1 MKLTAPYLEATLR
14 KIDIRSLL
22 PQRDPFVAVDRLV
35 HYDDTE
41 VVTETLVKAD
51 SLFTEDGRLTAAGL
65 MENIAQTCAARI
77 GFRTLYVLGLD
88 KVDIGVIGA
97 LRNMEIH
104 ALPLAGQ
111 TLTTR
116 VTVREEAFGI
126 TLVEASVTSEGRTLA
141 EGEMKIAL
149 KNEDKG

>member
-1 MKLTAPYLEATLR
+1 MTLTPPYTETTLR

-22 PQRDPFVAVDRLV
+22 PQRDPFVAVDSLV

-51 SLFTEDGRLTAAGL
+51 SLFTEDGHLTAAGL

-116 VTVREEAFGI
+116 VTVKEEAFGI
-126 TLVEASVTSEGRTLA
+126 TVVEASVTSEGRTLA

>member
-51 SLFTEDGRLTAAGL
+51 SLFTEDGHLTAAGL

-77 GFRTLYVLGLD
+77 GFRTLYVLGLN

-104 ALPLAGQ
+104 ALPPVGQ

-116 VTVREEAFGI
+116 VTVKEEAFGI
-126 TLVEASVTSEGRTLA
+126 TLVKASVTSEGRTLV

>member
-1 MKLTAPYLEATLR
+1 MKLTAPYTETTLR

-35 HYDDTE
+35 HYDDRE

-65 MENIAQTCAARI
+65 MENIAQSCAARI

-116 VTVREEAFGI
+116 VTVKEEAFGI
-126 TLVEASVTSEGRTLA
+126 TLVEASVRSEGRTLA

>member
-14 KIDIRSLL
+14 KIGIRSLL
-22 PQRDPFVAVDRLV
+22 PQRDPFVAVDCLV
-35 HYDDTE
+35 HYDDIE
-41 VVTETLVKAD
+41 VVTETLVRAD
-51 SLFTEDGRLTAAGL
+51 SLFTEDGRMTAAGL
-65 MENIAQTCAARI
+65 MENIAQSCAARI

-116 VTVREEAFGI
+116 VTVKEEAFGI
-126 TLVEASVTSEGRTLA
+126 TLVEASVESEGQLLA

>member
-35 HYDDTE
+35 HYDDRE

-51 SLFTEDGRLTAAGL
+51 SLFTEDGHLTAAGL

>member
-1 MKLTAPYLEATLR
+1 MKLTAPYTEATLR

-22 PQRDPFVAVDRLV
+22 PQRDPFVAV
-35 HYDDTE
+35 
-41 VVTETLVKAD
+41 D

-77 GFRTLYVLGLD
+77 GFRTLYVMGLD

-104 ALPLAGQ
+104 ALPPVGQ

-126 TLVEASVTSEGRTLA
+126 TLVEASVESEGQLLA

>member
-1 MKLTAPYLEATLR
+1 MTLTAPYAETTLR

-35 HYDDTE
+35 HYDDRE

-65 MENIAQTCAARI
+65 MENIAQSCAARI
-77 GFRTLYVLGLD
+77 GFRTLYVMGLD

-126 TLVEASVTSEGRTLA
+126 TQVEATVRSEGQLMA

>member
-22 PQRDPFVAVDRLV
+22 PQRDPFVAVDCLV
-35 HYDDTE
+35 HYDDRE
-41 VVTETLVKAD
+41 VVTETLVRAD

-77 GFRTLYVLGLD
+77 GFCTLYVLGLD

-116 VTVREEAFGI
+116 VTVKEEAFGI
-126 TLVEASVTSEGRTLA
+126 TLVKASVTSEGRTLV

>member
-35 HYDDTE
+35 HYDDRE

-51 SLFTEDGRLTAAGL
+51 SLFTEDGHLTAAGL

-104 ALPLAGQ
+104 TLPLAGQ

-116 VTVREEAFGI
+116 VTVKEEAFGI

>member
-1 MKLTAPYLEATLR
+1 MKLTPPYTETTLR
-14 KIDIRSLL
+14 KIDIHSLL
-22 PQRDPFVAVDRLV
+22 PQRDPFVAVDSLV
-35 HYDDTE
+35 HYDERE
-41 VVTETLVKAD
+41 VVTETVVKAD

-65 MENIAQTCAARI
+65 MENIAQSCAARI
-77 GFRTLYVLGLD
+77 GFRTLYVMGLD

-116 VTVREEAFGI
+116 VTVKEEAFDI
-126 TLVEASVTSEGRTLA
+126 TLVEASVRSEGQLMA

>member
-1 MKLTAPYLEATLR
+1 MTLTPPYTETTLR
-14 KIDIRSLL
+14 KIDIHSLL
-22 PQRDPFVAVDRLV
+22 PQRAPFVAVDSLV
-35 HYDDTE
+35 HYDERE
-41 VVTETLVKAD
+41 VVTETLVKAG
-51 SLFTEDGRLTAAGL
+51 SLFTEDGRLTAEGL
-65 MENIAQTCAARI
+65 MENIAQSCAARI

-104 ALPLAGQ
+104 ALPPVGQ

-116 VTVREEAFGI
+116 VTVKEEAFGI
-126 TLVEASVTSEGRTLA
+126 TLVEATVRSEGQLMA

>member
-35 HYDDTE
+35 HYDDRE

-51 SLFTEDGRLTAAGL
+51 SLFTEDGHLTAAGL

-116 VTVREEAFGI
+116 VTVKEEAFGI
-126 TLVEASVTSEGRTLA
+126 TLVKASVTSEGRTLV

>member
-1 MKLTAPYLEATLR
+1 MTLTAPYTEATLR

-35 HYDDTE
+35 HYDNRE
-41 VVTETLVKAD
+41 VVTETLVKDD

-65 MENIAQTCAARI
+65 MENIAQSCAARI

-104 ALPLAGQ
+104 ALPLVGR

-116 VTVREEAFGI
+116 VTVKEEAFGI
-126 TLVEASVTSEGRTLA
+126 TLVEATVRSEGKLMA

>member
-1 MKLTAPYLEATLR
+1 MKLTPPYTETTLR

-22 PQRDPFVAVDRLV
+22 PQRDPFVAVDRLTG
-35 HYDDTE
+35 YDDTE

-65 MENIAQTCAARI
+65 MENIAQSCAARI
-77 GFRTLYVLGLD
+77 GFRTLYVLGRET
-88 KVDIGVIGA
+88 VDIGVIGA
-97 LRNMEIH
+97 IRNLEIH
-104 ALPLAGQ
+104 ALPRVAQ

-116 VTVREEAFGI
+116 VHVMEDVFGL
-126 TLVEASVTSEGRTLA
+126 TLVEASVTSEGRMLA

-149 KNEDKG
+149 KHEEQG

>member
-22 PQRDPFVAVDRLV
+22 PQRDTFVAVDRLV
-35 HYDDTE
+35 HYDDRE

-51 SLFTEDGRLTAAGL
+51 SLFTEDGHLTAAGL

-116 VTVREEAFGI
+116 VTVKEEAFGI
-126 TLVEASVTSEGRTLA
+126 TLVEASVTSEGQIMA

>member
-1 MKLTAPYLEATLR
+1 MKLTAPYTEATLR

-22 PQRDPFVAVDRLV
+22 PQRDPFVAVDRLTG
-35 HYDDTE
+35 YDDTE

-51 SLFTEDGRLTAAGL
+51 SHFTEDGRLTAAGL
-65 MENIAQTCAARI
+65 MENIAQSCAARI
-77 GFRTLYVLGLD
+77 GFRTLYVMGLD

-104 ALPLAGQ
+104 ALPPVGQ

-126 TLVEASVTSEGRTLA
+126 TLVEASVESEGQLLA
-141 EGEMKIAL
+141 EGEMKITL

>member
-116 VTVREEAFGI
+116 VTVKEEAFGI
-126 TLVEASVTSEGRTLA
+126 TLVEASVTSEGKLMA

>member
-1 MKLTAPYLEATLR
+1 MTLTPPYTEATLR

-22 PQRDPFVAVDRLV
+22 PQRNPFVAVDSLV
-35 HYDDTE
+35 HYDDRE

-51 SLFTEDGRLTAAGL
+51 SLFTEDGRLTAEGL
-65 MENIAQTCAARI
+65 MENIAQSCAARI
-77 GFRTLYVLGLD
+77 GFHTLYVLGLD

-104 ALPLAGQ
+104 ALPPVGR

-126 TLVEASVTSEGRTLA
+126 TLVEATVRSEGQLMA

-149 KNEDKG
+149 KNEEQG

>member
-1 MKLTAPYLEATLR
+1 MTLTPPYTETTLR

-35 HYDDTE
+35 HYDDRE

-65 MENIAQTCAARI
+65 MENIAQSCAARI
-77 GFRTLYVLGLD
+77 GFRTLYVMGLD

-104 ALPLAGQ
+104 ALPLAGR

-126 TLVEASVTSEGRTLA
+126 TLVEASVRSEGQLMA
-141 EGEMKIAL
+141 EGEMKIAQ

>member
-41 VVTETLVKAD
+41 VVTETVVKAD
-51 SLFTEDGRLTAAGL
+51 SLFTEDGRMTAAGL

-77 GFRTLYVLGLD
+77 GFRTLYVMGLD

-116 VTVREEAFGI
+116 VTVKEEAFGI

>member
-116 VTVREEAFGI
+116 VTVKEEAFGI
-126 TLVEASVTSEGRTLA
+126 TLVEASVRSEGQIMA

>member
-1 MKLTAPYLEATLR
+1 MTLTAPYTEATLR

-22 PQRDPFVAVDRLV
+22 PQRDPFVAVDHLV
-35 HYDDTE
+35 QYDDTE
-41 VVTETLVKAD
+41 VVTETVVKSD

-77 GFRTLYVLGLD
+77 GFHTLYVLGRET
-88 KVDIGVIGA
+88 VDIGVIGA

-104 ALPLAGQ
+104 ALPPVGQ

-126 TLVEASVTSEGRTLA
+126 TLVEASVTSEGQLMA

-149 KNEDKG
+149 KNEEQG

>member
-116 VTVREEAFGI
+116 VTVKEEAFGI
-126 TLVEASVTSEGRTLA
+126 TLVKASVTSEGRTLV

>member
-1 MKLTAPYLEATLR
+1 MKLTAPYTETTLR

-35 HYDDTE
+35 HYDDRE
-41 VVTETLVKAD
+41 VVTETVVKSD
-51 SLFTEDGRLTAAGL
+51 SLFTEDGRMTAAGL

-77 GFRTLYVLGLD
+77 GFRTLYVMGLD

-116 VTVREEAFGI
+116 VTVKEEAFGI
-126 TLVEASVTSEGRTLA
+126 TLVEASVESEGQLMA

>member
-1 MKLTAPYLEATLR
+1 MTLTAPYTETTLR

-35 HYDDTE
+35 HYDDRE

-51 SLFTEDGRLTAAGL
+51 SLFTEDGHLTAAGL
-65 MENIAQTCAARI
+65 IENIAQSCAARI

-126 TLVEASVTSEGRTLA
+126 TQVEATVRSEGQLMA

>member
-14 KIDIRSLL
+14 KIGILSLL
-22 PQRDPFVAVDRLV
+22 PQRDPFVAVDCLV
-35 HYDDTE
+35 HYDDRE
-41 VVTETLVKAD
+41 VVTETLVRAD
-51 SLFTEDGRLTAAGL
+51 SLFTEDGRMTAAGL

-77 GFRTLYVLGLD
+77 GFRTLYVMGLD

-116 VTVREEAFGI
+116 VTVKEEAFGI
-126 TLVEASVTSEGRTLA
+126 TLVEASVESEGQLLA

>member
-116 VTVREEAFGI
+116 VTVKEEAFGI
-126 TLVEASVTSEGRTLA
+126 TLVEASVTSEGQIMA

>member
-22 PQRDPFVAVDRLV
+22 PQRDPFVAVDCLV
-35 HYDDTE
+35 HYDDRE

-51 SLFTEDGRLTAAGL
+51 SLFTEDGHLTAAGL

-116 VTVREEAFGI
+116 VTVKEEAFGI
-126 TLVEASVTSEGRTLA
+126 TLVEASVESEGRTLV

>member
-14 KIDIRSLL
+14 KIGIRSLL
-22 PQRDPFVAVDRLV
+22 PQRDPFVAVDCLV
-35 HYDDTE
+35 HYDDRE

-51 SLFTEDGRLTAAGL
+51 SLFTEDGRMTAAGL

-77 GFRTLYVLGLD
+77 GFRTLYVMGLD

-104 ALPLAGQ
+104 ALPPVGQ

-116 VTVREEAFGI
+116 VTVKEEAFGI

>member
-1 MKLTAPYLEATLR
+1 MKLTAPYLKATLR
-14 KIDIRSLL
+14 KIGIRSLL
-22 PQRDPFVAVDRLV
+22 PQRDPFVAVDCLV
-35 HYDDTE
+35 HYDDRE
-41 VVTETLVKAD
+41 VVTETLVRAD
-51 SLFTEDGRLTAAGL
+51 SLFTEDGRMTAAGL

-116 VTVREEAFGI
+116 VTVKEEAFGI

>member
-22 PQRDPFVAVDRLV
+22 PQRDTFVAVDRLV
-35 HYDDTE
+35 HYDDRE

-51 SLFTEDGRLTAAGL
+51 SLFTEDGHLTAAGL

-116 VTVREEAFGI
+116 VTVKEEAFGI
-126 TLVEASVTSEGRTLA
+126 TLVKASVRSEGQIMA

>member
-14 KIDIRSLL
+14 KIGIRSLL
-22 PQRDPFVAVDRLV
+22 PQRDPFVAVDCLV
-35 HYDDTE
+35 HYDDRE
-41 VVTETLVKAD
+41 VVTETLVRAD
-51 SLFTEDGRLTAAGL
+51 SLFTEDGRMTAAGL

-77 GFRTLYVLGLD
+77 GFRTLYVMGLD

-104 ALPLAGQ
+104 ALPLAGR

-116 VTVREEAFGI
+116 VTVKEEAFGI
-126 TLVEASVTSEGRTLA
+126 TLVEASVRSEGRTLA

>member
-35 HYDDTE
+35 HYDDRE

-116 VTVREEAFGI
+116 VTVTEEAFGI
-126 TLVEASVTSEGRTLA
+126 TLVEASVTSEGRTLV

-149 KNEDKG
+149 KKKF

>member
-1 MKLTAPYLEATLR
+1 MTLTAPYTETTLR

-35 HYDDTE
+35 HYDDRE

-51 SLFTEDGRLTAAGL
+51 SLFTEDGHLTAAGL
-65 MENIAQTCAARI
+65 MENIAQSCAARI
-77 GFRTLYVLGLD
+77 GFRTLYVMGLD
-88 KVDIGVIGA
+88 KVDIGVIGG

-104 ALPLAGQ
+104 ALPPVGQ

-116 VTVREEAFGI
+116 VTVKEEAFGI
-126 TLVEASVTSEGRTLA
+126 TLVEASVRSEGQLMA

-149 KNEDKG
+149 KNEEQG